1 MNPIAIQS
9 HLQRSCTTCKY
20 CERHSNYWATFSIC
34 DNPDYYVED
43 PNYVTGEM
51 FVIRPHCRDARE
63 SADLCSA
70 EGRGWQQGQLSTQAT
85 NLLTK
90 FYNSLFK

>member
-1 MNPIAIQS
+1 MNSIATQS
-9 HLQRSCTTCKY
+9 YLQRSCITCKY
-20 CERHSNYWATFSIC
+20 CERHSGYLVTFSIC
-34 DNPDYYVED
+34 NNPDYYVED

-51 FVIRPHCRDARE
+51 FVIRPHCCDARK

-70 EGRGWQQGQLSTQAT
+70 EGRGWQQGQLSTQTT

-90 FYNSLFK
+90 IYNFLFK